1 MLAHFSVRLNL
12 VSIDFLR
19 LRWNKSRLNQ
29 GWSEVHLWDTVSR
42 SIAGALRSFEVV
54 DTRWLRHNPFRG
66 TNAYDILDAPGFR
79 LTRKSTP
86 SLGAAICFTALG
98 SFMFTSTPWSCL

>member
-29 GWSEVHLWDTVSR
+29 GWSEAHLWDTVSR
-42 SIAGALRSFEVV
+42 SIAGALRSVEVV
-54 DTRWLRHNPFRG
+54 DTR
-66 TNAYDILDAPGFR
+66 
-79 LTRKSTP
+79 
-86 SLGAAICFTALG
+86 
-98 SFMFTSTPWSCL
+98 